1 MLKVSH
7 STGTG
12 QMGHLGQVGHP
23 GTLYPLIMP
32 NDNKIP
38 LSGMKFFQ
46 ISEKK
51 KNRKN
56 KRVK

>member
-12 QMGHLGQVGHP
+12 QTGHLGQVGHT

-32 NDNKIP
+32 NYN
-38 LSGMKFFQ
+38 
-46 ISEKK
+46 
-51 KNRKN
+51 
-56 KRVK
+56 